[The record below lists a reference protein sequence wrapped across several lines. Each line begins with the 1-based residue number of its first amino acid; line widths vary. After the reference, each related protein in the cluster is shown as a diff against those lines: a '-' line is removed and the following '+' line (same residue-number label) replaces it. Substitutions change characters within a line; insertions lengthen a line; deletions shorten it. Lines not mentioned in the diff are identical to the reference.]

1 MKNPNCCSS
10 VINFPTA
17 NSLLVCEEHDVC
29 DHDGS
34 SLLMILHVF
43 QENNYIASMNLS
55 SNRIEGPGAGYLGRA
70 VAINNSMESID
81 LSQNCIRLD
90 GAILIGKSIM
100 VKSELCMRNRTIKT

>member
-1 MKNPNCCSS
+1 
-10 VINFPTA
+10 
-17 NSLLVCEEHDVC
+17 
-29 DHDGS
+29 
-34 SLLMILHVF
+34 MILHVF